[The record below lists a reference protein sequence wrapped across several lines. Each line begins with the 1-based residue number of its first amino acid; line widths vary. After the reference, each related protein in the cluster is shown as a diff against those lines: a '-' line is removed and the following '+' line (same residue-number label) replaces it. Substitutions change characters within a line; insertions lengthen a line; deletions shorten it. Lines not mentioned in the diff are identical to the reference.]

1 MTRRQVLL
9 VFATLTVTAVAAQNN
24 DHRLTVKE
32 LFELVETG
40 NKQLQTQK
48 QGEVVASQG
57 ITVAKS
63 QRLPEINS
71 SISASYIGNVVMTDR
86 EFDNVHGFS
95 SPHFGNSL
103 AVEAQQVVYAGG
115 AVSAG
120 IRMAELQHEQS
131 QAATSLTRQQQR
143 FLALGFYLDLLK
155 LDNRMKVFDEN
166 IALTQVL
173 IDNIGEKFSQG
184 MALRND
190 ITRYELQMET
200 LKLGKE
206 KLANQRSILNYQLCQ
221 TLGLDESTQIMPD
234 EHVASEAYA
243 NNSMADWQAEATTH
257 SPLLQQSS
265 IGIEMAKNNE
275 KLTRSEMLP
284 KVALVAADNFDGPI
298 TFELPPVNKNLNV
311 WYAGIGVKYNIS
323 SLFKSNKKLQQA
335 RLATQQQELSH
346 KANAEHV
353 SQQMQQAWTYY
364 QQAYVELET
373 QKKKVQLAA
382 QNYDVMNERYLN
394 QLALV
399 TDMVD
404 ASNLKLNAEMDEVD
418 ARVGIAFA
426 YYKMK
431 LISGTL

>member
-115 AVSAG
+115 AVNAG